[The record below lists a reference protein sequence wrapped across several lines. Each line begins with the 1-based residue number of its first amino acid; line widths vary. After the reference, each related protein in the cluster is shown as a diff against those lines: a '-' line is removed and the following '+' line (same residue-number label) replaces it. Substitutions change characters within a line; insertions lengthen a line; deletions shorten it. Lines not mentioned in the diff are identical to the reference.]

1 MDYKTIDSA
10 VAQNID
16 SARVKADVSKNQLA
30 KLSGVPYA
38 TLVRKLDGFGSFTVL
53 ELAGVPGSGG
63 LSGSGRRVRDVVS
76 DRAMV
81 SENDQELT

>member
-1 MDYKTIDSA
+1 MLSCLRLA
-10 VAQNID
+10 WLLAAG
-16 SARVKADVSKNQLA
+16 ARTLGDQPPRISKNRLNRRMA
-30 KLSGVPYA
+30 W
-38 TLVRKLDGFGSFTVL
+38 FC
-53 ELAGVPGSGG
+53 AGVPGSGG

>member
-1 MDYKTIDSA
+1 M
-10 VAQNID
+10 
-16 SARVKADVSKNQLA
+16 ARW
-30 KLSGVPYA
+30 Y
-38 TLVRKLDGFGSFTVL
+38 
-53 ELAGVPGSGG
+53 AGVPGSGG